1 MVYVLS
7 GETMDV
13 YLVKTEDFTF
23 SELSGYLTYLSR
35 GRRECTLKRANDS
48 DKLNSLVSGLL
59 IGSELSRR
67 TGLPP
72 KKLHYERG
80 AYGKPYLKG
89 GGVWF
94 SLSHTKNA
102 VCAAFSENGEIGV
115 DIERADRKVSKSL
128 YKRVLSPSEMERVR
142 SARDFLCAWVC
153 KEAFLKR
160 LGIGI
165 SRDLRGVDSSSLP
178 DTALLEHGDY
188 LVGISGKE
196 EINLTELPLKELL
209 KRCDI

>member
-1 MVYVLS
+1 MVCAVN
-7 GETMDV
+7 GENMDV
-13 YLVKTEDFTF
+13 YLVRTDGLTF
-23 SELSGYLTYLSR
+23 SELSGYLPYLSR
-35 GRRECTLKRANDS
+35 GRRACTLKKASSS
-48 DKLNSLVSGLL
+48 DKVNSLVSGLL

-67 TGLPP
+67 TGLPQ

-80 AYGKPYLKG
+80 AHGKPYLMG

-102 VCAAFSENGEIGV
+102 VCAAFSENVEIGV
-115 DIERADRKVSKSL
+115 DIERADRKVSESL
-128 YKRVLSPSEMERVR
+128 YKRVLSPAEQERVN
-142 SARDFLCAWVC
+142 SARDFMRAWVC

-165 SRDLRGVDSSSLP
+165 SRDLRGVDSLSLP
-178 DTALLEHGDY
+178 DTKVLEHGEF

-196 EINLTELPLKELL
+196 EINFVELSPKELL